1 MKISR
6 ILDVIMI
13 ALFAGMLLTNI
24 VQIIFRYFLNSSL
37 FWSEELSIMMMIV
50 MVFMA
55 SSILIRDNEHIT
67 IDIFSSKSKSIKIMD
82 IVQYTISTIILL
94 IFSYLIYKYMLSVIS
109 RDTKTAALR
118 APMWIPIGAMLT
130 GTLLSALFAVRN
142 LYRTLVDLKGRRQG
156 NG

>member
-6 ILDVIMI
+6 ILDVIMV
-13 ALFAGMLLTNI
+13 ALFAGMLSANI
-24 VQIIFRYFLNSSL
+24 AQVIFRYFLNSSL

-55 SSILIRDNEHIT
+55 SPVLIRDSEHIT
-67 IDIFSSKSKSIKIMD
+67 IDIFNSKSASIKIMD
-82 IVQYTISTIILL
+82 IIQYIITTIILL
-94 IFSYLIYKYMLSVIS
+94 IFSYLIYKYMLSAIS

-118 APMWIPIGAMLT
+118 APMWIPIGAMLA
-130 GTLLSALFAVRN
+130 GMLLSALFAVRN
-142 LYRTLVDLKGRRQG
+142 LYRTLVDLKDRRQG

>member
-142 LYRTLVDLKGRRQG
+142 LYRTLVDLKGRR
-156 NG
+156 

>member
-142 LYRTLVDLKGRRQG
+142 LYRTLVDLKDRRQG

>member
-67 IDIFSSKSKSIKIMD
+67 IDIFSSKSTSIKIMD
-82 IVQYTISTIILL
+82 IVQYTISIIILL